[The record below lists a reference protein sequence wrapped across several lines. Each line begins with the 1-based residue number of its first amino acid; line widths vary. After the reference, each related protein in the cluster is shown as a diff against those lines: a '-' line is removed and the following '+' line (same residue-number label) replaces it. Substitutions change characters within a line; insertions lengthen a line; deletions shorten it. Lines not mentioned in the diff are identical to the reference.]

1 MKLLKCAQH
10 DLWLSVTAT
19 REWEYV
25 RAVWYWV
32 ENVLPAYMY
41 SVELLHK
48 DKGTCVKLL
57 VAFILTQNAQFLLNQ
72 IAQIIPTP
80 HNFSKIQWKTSDGR
94 T

>member
-1 MKLLKCAQH
+1 
-10 DLWLSVTAT
+10 
-19 REWEYV
+19 
-25 RAVWYWV
+25 
-32 ENVLPAYMY
+32 MY

-80 HNFSKIQWKTSDGR
+80 HNFSKIQ
-94 T
+94 